1 MSSKLKSNVSKELQA
16 NSKQVEPREASG
28 GNAAPEEN
36 IRRRAYEIY
45 LEHGEQP
52 GSELDDWFQAEREL
66 EGKVLVQASGEADS
80 AACGSAG

>member
-1 MSSKLKSNVSKELQA
+1 MSSELKSNVSKELQA
-16 NSKQVEPREASG
+16 NSKQAEPSEASG

-45 LEHGEQP
+45 FERGEQP

-66 EGKVLVQASGEADS
+66 EGKVLAQAS
-80 AACGSAG
+80 